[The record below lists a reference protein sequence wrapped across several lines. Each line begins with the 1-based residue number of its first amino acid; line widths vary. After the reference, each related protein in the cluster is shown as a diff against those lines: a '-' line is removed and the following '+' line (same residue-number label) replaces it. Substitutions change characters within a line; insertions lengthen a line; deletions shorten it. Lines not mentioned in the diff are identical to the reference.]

1 MDPNQSK
8 TQPTRTKN
16 KELKMDTILGP
27 FFGVFDIESPWKT
40 FKSVKKL
47 SLNPLLA
54 FDDLIKKYGPVV
66 KIYMGGQNA
75 ILLGGKQ
82 TLCKQKYHV
91 KGLIEH
97 HLQV

>member
-1 MDPNQSK
+1 
-8 TQPTRTKN
+8 
-16 KELKMDTILGP
+16 MDTILGP